1 MSACAVA
8 WEAAVGCPR
17 IRPPMVL
24 TGVGEVRRMHRE
36 PGPVA
41 AETPVATIASVDPD
55 VALMLR
61 VQTGDQGAFQEL
73 FRKYSPRILQ
83 YVRRMLASDARA
95 EELTQDVFVQ
105 VFRFRA
111 RYRPESRFS
120 TWVFTIAT
128 NLCLNE
134 LRRPERQLRVDL
146 WDDRAGESRRDG
158 PSLADPAAV
167 APEEGASAR
176 ELSHRLDAAIRQLPE
191 KQRAA
196 LLLSR
201 IDGLAYADVASA
213 LGCSEG
219 AVKALIF
226 RATQS
231 LKAAVREFL

>member
-1 MSACAVA
+1 MV
-8 WEAAVGCPR
+8 
-17 IRPPMVL
+17 PM
-24 TGVGEVRRMHRE
+24 GVVEVRRMHRE

-41 AETPVATIASVDPD
+41 AETPAATIASADPD
-55 VALMLR
+55 VGLMLR
-61 VQTGDQGAFQEL
+61 VQAGDQAAFQEL

-83 YVRRMLASDARA
+83 YVRRMLVSDARA

-120 TWVFTIAT
+120 TWIFTIAT

-146 WDDRAGESRRDG
+146 WDDRAEDHRREG
-158 PSLADPAAV
+158 PSLVDPTAV
-167 APEEGASAR
+167 AAEEGASAR
-176 ELSHRLDAAIRQLPE
+176 ELSERLDVAIRHLPE

-201 IDGLAYADVASA
+201 IDGLAYEDVARA

-219 AVKALIF
+219 AVKALVF